1 MDAPRKAMQ
10 GMLSKQWLL
19 RCHIL
24 LGLRWC
30 FVPLTV
36 LLLSGSVLVACQL
49 GGHYAA
55 WSLALLLAYGSAVGS
70 TKASVA
76 SILLTLALTLSA
88 AALFCLPMMGREA
101 LAAMI
106 IYLVV
111 MISGGMACRSQKA
124 TSQGFAAKLQR
135 LLFAAWAAGEAVLG
149 IAVSAGL
156 LYAASTLLADEKGP
170 IERQWVF
177 FWRLL
182 CINCAASVL
191 SFVMLPLLLL
201 RIFREPKDAYRPQME
216 LQVIGACSGELEPI
230 EVKRLSRNLEPSRCA
245 RRLFIGSAAACVACM
260 VLSTTV
266 FLFFHV
272 MAPGQSLESLAK
284 AQVCDSCFCG
294 NVSLDVGMV
303 YDLKYGSAYSE
314 RHGEEVDLLL
324 DVYRPTAARGSKAPA
339 VLLIHGGN
347 FIGGSKQAGIMEAEA
362 LYFARAGFVVFNMN
376 YRLEGSTYLVE
387 LSAVR
392 DAVHDAKAAVRFIV
406 DQAESFGVDPT
417 RIAAWGESAGGITA
431 ISMNSVSSEG
441 SSGNPGLSS
450 NISAA
455 VSLSGTMWPF
465 LVASPRNK
473 VLRDT
478 PWFNV
483 HSKADNVVYPFLA
496 VMTHVYLL
504 AKGVPDPENRLVW
517 VSGAEHVPWSSSV
530 RATVRP
536 MVLNFLLD
544 VMNLKVLCQV

>member
-1 MDAPRKAMQ
+1 MK

-24 LGLRWC
+24 LGMRWC

-55 WSLALLLAYGSAVGS
+55 WSLALLLADGSAALGS
-70 TKASVA
+70 NRKA
-76 SILLTLALTLSA
+76 SILLMLALTLSA
-88 AALFCLPMMGREA
+88 AALFCLPIMGIEA
-101 LAAMI
+101 VAAMI

-111 MISGGMACRSQKA
+111 ISGSMACCSQPA
-124 TSQGFAAKLQR
+124 TFSEKLQR

-156 LYAASTLLADEKGP
+156 LYAASTLLADETGP

-191 SFVMLPLLLL
+191 SFLMLPLLLL

-216 LQVIGACSGELEPI
+216 LQVIGACSGCSELEPI
-230 EVKRLSRNLEPSRCA
+230 EDQRISRNEPSTRWV
-245 RRLFIGSAAACVACM
+245 RRLFVGSAAACVTCM
-260 VLSTTV
+260 VLCTAV
-266 FLFFHV
+266 FLFFHLL
-272 MAPGQSLESLAK
+272 APGQSLESLAK

-294 NVSLDVGMV
+294 NVSLDVGIV

-314 RHGEEVDLLL
+314 RHGQEVDLLL
-324 DVYRPTAARGSKAPA
+324 DVYRPTVALGRKAPA

-406 DQAESFGVDPT
+406 DQAESFRVDPT

-465 LVASPRNK
+465 LVASPRNE

-483 HSKADNVVYPFLA
+483 HSKADSVVYPFLA

-530 RATVRP
+530 RAIVRP
-536 MVLNFLLD
+536 LVLNFLSD
-544 VMNLKVLCQV
+544 VMNLKLLCQV

>member
-284 AQVCDSCFCG
+284 AEVCDSCFCG

-324 DVYRPTAARGSKAPA
+324 DVYRPTAARGS
-339 VLLIHGGN
+339 
-347 FIGGSKQAGIMEAEA
+347 
-362 LYFARAGFVVFNMN
+362 
-376 YRLEGSTYLVE
+376 
-387 LSAVR
+387 
-392 DAVHDAKAAVRFIV
+392 KAAVRFIV